1 MTNIVEL
8 QATALFNFLMK
19 KQKLNARIGELSFLD
34 LVELVK
40 FLNGDGAHA
49 NR

>member
-8 QATALFNFLMK
+8 QATALFNFLLK

-34 LVELVK
+34 LVELVS
-40 FLNGDGAHA
+40 FLKGEEVHA